1 MTDGRRAD
9 APLRTALRSG
19 SVARATVVVVGI
31 GFLVVAG
38 LMTAWNASSSL
49 LLLFAGLLMAS
60 FLDVGVW
67 LLGKLLPLAR
77 RWRAII
83 AALVVL
89 AVAAAAVFYGGRT
102 LVRQSGEIVGTLEA
116 QIDMLQAAAADLGIP
131 GLQMNEIEAA
141 GEGAAVG
148 TVVARVRTAASIAL
162 SILSGLVVIFF
173 FGFFL
178 AMEPQLYR
186 DGLVSLLPIPRRA
199 RLAEVLDELG
209 QTLRRWL
216 LGQSVSMVVV
226 FAVAYPMFLW
236 IGLPY
241 PFLLALQ
248 AGLLTFIPLIGQF
261 IAGVPIILIGMSVG
275 GTTGM
280 YAIAAYV
287 VLQVLESNVLTPL
300 VQRRAVYVPPALI
313 LGGQVLMGTLFG
325 FAGLVLAV
333 PVIAVVRVAV
343 QELYV
348 KDTLE
353 SGSVGDPNPKAV
365 ATAGTR

>member
-83 AALVVL
+83 VALVVL
-89 AVAAAAVFYGGRT
+89 AAGWPPRSTTGGARSSGSRARSWRRSRLQVEMLHGSRHRSRHSGAAGGRGRT
-102 LVRQSGEIVGTLEA
+102 LGGRCS
-116 QIDMLQAAAADLGIP
+116 
-131 GLQMNEIEAA
+131 
-141 GEGAAVG
+141 AVG

-178 AMEPQLYR
+178 ALEPQLYR
-186 DGLVSLLPIPRRA
+186 DGMVSLLPVQRRA
-199 RLAEVLDELG
+199 RMAEVLDELG

-353 SGSVGDPNPKAV
+353 SGSALEPTG
-365 ATAGTR
+365 GTR